1 MHLLAFSVADSAPN
15 AKNNVILFRWIEK
28 NPVFSRI
35 NVSHFRKHDREHGQP
50 CSFFFLRGGLSGNP
64 RSPLYI
70 ESALRLDFPK
80 RAETQV
86 LSVLKTLS
94 GMFVS
99 N

>member
-35 NVSHFRKHDREHGQP
+35 NVSHFRKHDQEHGQP
-50 CSFFFLRGGLSGNP
+50 CSFLFFARRTVRQSTVSAQYRARLRP
-64 RSPLYI
+64 
-70 ESALRLDFPK
+70 DFPK
-80 RAETQV
+80 RAEAQV

-94 GMFVS
+94 GKFVS
-99 N
+99 I